1 MTAFDIGYRK
11 GADLSALGLD
21 SDYTLPTEV
30 PDLSWLP
37 SSGWALKGNRIPDRP
52 VIDAQVEAAAN
63 LRTEASAADAGA
75 GGMSVA
81 GAVGMVIGVITQA
94 VGAYYSVQAGK
105 RQLRAQESALKHQA
119 RMADLNA
126 RRAEAAAAGAMR
138 AGRAQ
143 AQTYTMQ
150 AGAAAAE
157 RAASRAASG
166 IRASSGSAAESE
178 AGARLVHEIDRMT
191 IDMNATLAANEGRA
205 MAVSLR
211 NEGISLRANAAS
223 RAATADGLSPG
234 LAAVSGAL
242 SGAAKLASE
251 WTRSTERY

>member
-1 MTAFDIGYRK
+1 
-11 GADLSALGLD
+11 
-21 SDYTLPTEV
+21 
-30 PDLSWLP
+30 
-37 SSGWALKGNRIPDRP
+37 
-52 VIDAQVEAAAN
+52 
-63 LRTEASAADAGA
+63 
-75 GGMSVA
+75 
-81 GAVGMVIGVITQA
+81 
-94 VGAYYSVQAGK
+94 
-105 RQLRAQESALKHQA
+105 
-119 RMADLNA
+119 
-126 RRAEAAAAGAMR
+126 MR

-211 NEGISLRANAAS
+211 NEGISMRASAANVG
-223 RAATADGLSPG
+223 ATARGISPG

-251 WTRSTERY
+251 WTRSEERY